1 MTLKLLSPLDGRY
14 ADITAPLTEYFSEF
28 AFLRDRVRIELDYLA
43 ALSKTGLIRPLTD
56 SEFAQ
61 IGSVKSNFSVDDAET
76 ILAFERTTRHDVKAI
91 EYFLQSKLLESAGVL
106 ANAQEPTPL
115 FQGLIPWIHFGLTSE
130 DTNSIGQAIALNES
144 RNKVI
149 LPAIE
154 SLISDLCN
162 VALQYKS
169 VPMLARTHGQF
180 AVPTTLGKEIAVFV
194 SRLKKTRDEIAAHRF
209 EAKLTGAVGN
219 FNALQSASPNVD
231 WIAFSEK
238 FIASFDLVPNLL
250 TTQILPY
257 DNWIRYFDLIRLT
270 NSILI
275 DFAQDIWRYISDG
288 VLKQAVVAGEV
299 GSSTMPQKVNPI
311 DFENA
316 EGNLGI
322 ANALFAHYAQKLA
335 VSRLQ
340 RDLSDSTVR
349 RTFGTALGH
358 SLLSWTN
365 LQRGL
370 KRIAAD
376 EEKLKAE
383 LNAHWEVVSEGA
395 QTILRAA
402 GKADAYES
410 LKEKTR
416 GQILTESDY
425 KAWCDTID
433 VDDTTRWRL
442 KSLSPESYIGLAVEL
457 TDKLVGPVT

>member
-56 SEFAQ
+56 SEIAQ
-61 IGSVKSNFSVDDAET
+61 IDSVKSNFSVDDAET

-91 EYFLQSKLLESAGVL
+91 EYFIQSKLLESAGVL
-106 ANAQEPTPL
+106 ANSQEPTPL

-219 FNALQSASPNVD
+219 FNALQSALPNVD

-322 ANALFAHYAQKLA
+322 ANALFAHYAQKLV